1 MSGRRIAVAVLAAAA
16 VHEFAWQLAPAE
28 LQGDVRAVTQWP
40 LIGLL
45 CLALAARSRSGF
57 VAAVAACVAV
67 MSSTTAIC
75 SATWLAHPWPATLGE
90 DQCSAR
96 WGVPM
101 VLVSA
106 LCAAIA
112 LMRWRR

>member
-1 MSGRRIAVAVLAAAA
+1 MTGRTLAALVLAVAS
-16 VHEFAWQLAPAE
+16 VHEFAWQAVPAGM
-28 LQGDVRAVTQWP
+28 QGDVRAVTQWP
-40 LIGLL
+40 VVALL
-45 CLALAARSRSGF
+45 CLAVALSQRDRF
-57 VAAVAACVAV
+57 VTAVAVCVAF
-67 MSSTTAIC
+67 MSATTAVC
-75 SATWLAHPWPATLGE
+75 SAAWLAHPWPATLGE